1 MSLSETLMKASKN
14 LLMSS
19 ESDYPFEFFH
29 WEAQAD
35 LTTEKL
41 LELAG
46 YPQDTPVEVVELDYL
61 FRNVAQEKEWQD
73 EAEKI
78 NVSSFQT
85 LVKTLKE
92 SLRDIKVYRVGTI
105 NIDVYIVGKADGN
118 LTGLSTKLVET

>member
-19 ESDYPFEFFH
+19 ESDYPFEFFQ
-29 WEAQAD
+29 WEDQAD

-46 YPQDTPVEVVELDYL
+46 HPQDTSVEVVELDYL
-61 FRNVAQEKEWQD
+61 FRNVAQEKEWHD

-92 SLRDIKVYRVGTI
+92 NLRDIKVYRVGTI
-105 NIDVYIVGKADGN
+105 NIDVYIVGKADGS
-118 LTGLSTKLVET
+118 LAGLSTKLVET

>member
-19 ESDYPFEFFH
+19 ESDYPFEFFQ
-29 WEAQAD
+29 WEGQAD

-46 YPQDTPVEVVELDYL
+46 HPQDTSVEVVELDYL
-61 FRNVAQEKEWQD
+61 FRNVAQEKEWHD

-92 SLRDIKVYRVGTI
+92 NLRDIKVYRVGTI
-105 NIDVYIVGKADGN
+105 NIDVYIVGKADGS
-118 LTGLSTKLVET
+118 LAGLSTKLVET